1 MLDTPV
7 TTRFLQN
14 ETKRLQQENHEL
26 RDEVLLLRGI
36 LNALRQ
42 LHEVSTIIDAET
54 DILLLLDGILEVALN
69 TLGAMDGSLM
79 LVDEE
84 AQELVFVV
92 VHGAIRHSLVGHHIP
107 IGTGIAG
114 WVAQH
119 HEPVIVG
126 NVYDDPRFSAGVD
139 KRFAFRTQALLC
151 VPIIYNQKVLG
162 VFQALN
168 KRNGESFTLADQS
181 LLGVVAQLAATAMHK
196 AQMSSEQEEGQ
207 GKEQG

>member
-1 MLDTPV
+1 MTQSPA

-14 ETKRLQQENHEL
+14 ESKRLQQENQEL
-26 RDEVLLLRGI
+26 REELFLLRGI

-42 LHEVSTIIDAET
+42 LHEISTIIDAET

-84 AQELVFVV
+84 KQELVFVV
-92 VHGAIRHSLVGHHIP
+92 VHGAVRHTLIGHRMP

-114 WVAQH
+114 WVAQNR
-119 HEPVIVG
+119 EPVIVG
-126 NVYDDPRFSAGVD
+126 NVYNDPRFSAGVD
-139 KRFAFRTQALLC
+139 QNFAFQTQSLIC
-151 VPIIYNQKVLG
+151 VPIVYNQQVLG

-168 KRNGESFTLADQS
+168 KHNHELFTPADLS
-181 LLGVVAQLAATAMHK
+181 LLGVVAQLAATAMYK
-196 AQMSSEQEEGQ
+196 AQTAAGEA
-207 GKEQG
+207 

>member
-107 IGTGIAG
+107 IGTGIA
-114 WVAQH
+114 A
-119 HEPVIVG
+119 PV
-126 NVYDDPRFSAGVD
+126 DQRRHRPR
-139 KRFAFRTQALLC
+139 
-151 VPIIYNQKVLG
+151 PVLPPWW
-162 VFQALN
+162 
-168 KRNGESFTLADQS
+168 
-181 LLGVVAQLAATAMHK
+181 
-196 AQMSSEQEEGQ
+196 
-207 GKEQG
+207 